1 MHLDIFLK
9 SFDAQSISMI
19 FRSNSSGTS
28 FIAAL
33 SLLIAAGMGCLYFFN
48 KEVTQLLGTSVY
60 LMAPNATVTIILH
73 ASIDSC
79 ISSFFC
85 WSTEKKPK
93 SYSDV
98 FIFYVVAIKNKL
110 PGTY

>member
-9 SFDAQSISMI
+9 SFDAKSISMI

-33 SLLIAAGMGCLYFFN
+33 SFLIVAGIGCLYFFN

-79 ISSFFC
+79 ISSFFAGLQKRNPNPTVMSLYFM
-85 WSTEKKPK
+85 W
-93 SYSDV
+93 
-98 FIFYVVAIKNKL
+98 IAIKNKL